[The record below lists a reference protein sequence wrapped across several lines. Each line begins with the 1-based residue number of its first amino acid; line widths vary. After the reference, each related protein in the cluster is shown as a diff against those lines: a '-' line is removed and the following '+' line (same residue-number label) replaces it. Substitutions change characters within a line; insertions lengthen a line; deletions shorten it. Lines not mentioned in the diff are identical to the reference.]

1 MSAGARKAVSQRMK
15 KVLGGE
21 EEGPGQSEVSEFKR
35 RKLSAAPPRCDR
47 AIKSQYANTLMTG
60 FLVRLLINAAAL
72 WIATRVVPGVTFSGG
87 WIPFFGVALI
97 FGVVNT
103 FVGFTTKVLTFPLI
117 LVTLGLFIFI
127 INGLMLWLTSAVSGA
142 LGLGFRVEG
151 FWPAFWGA
159 FVVSLVSTALSL
171 MMRPPRITVHRER

>member
-1 MSAGARKAVSQRMK
+1 M
-15 KVLGGE
+15 
-21 EEGPGQSEVSEFKR
+21 
-35 RKLSAAPPRCDR
+35 
-47 AIKSQYANTLMTG
+47 G

-72 WIATRVVPGVTFSGG
+72 WVATRVVVGVTFSGG
-87 WIPFFGVALI
+87 WIPFFAVALI

-103 FVGFTTKVLTFPLI
+103 VVGFATKILTFPLI

-142 LGLGFRVEG
+142 LGLGFRVAG

-159 FVVSLVSTALSL
+159 LVVSLVSTVLSL
-171 MMRPPRITVHRER
+171 MTRPARITVQRER

>member
-1 MSAGARKAVSQRMK
+1 MSNLTADGVALEFRIVYGRPDLRPIKDT
-15 KVLGGE
+15 GG
-21 EEGPGQSEVSEFKR
+21 
-35 RKLSAAPPRCDR
+35 
-47 AIKSQYANTLMTG
+47 YALMSRG
-60 FLVRLLINAAAL
+60 FVARLLINAAAL
-72 WIATRVVPGVTFSGG
+72 WVATRIVPGVTYAGG
-87 WIPFFGVALI
+87 WIPFFGVALV

-127 INGLMLWLTSAVSGA
+127 VNGLMLWLTSAVSGA

-159 FVVSLVSTALSL
+159 LVVSLVSTALGL
-171 MMRPPRITVHRER
+171 IMRPPRIIVQRER

>member
-1 MSAGARKAVSQRMK
+1 
-15 KVLGGE
+15 
-21 EEGPGQSEVSEFKR
+21 
-35 RKLSAAPPRCDR
+35 
-47 AIKSQYANTLMTG
+47 MTG

-142 LGLGFRVEG
+142 LGLGFRVEDSG
-151 FWPAFWGA
+151 
-159 FVVSLVSTALSL
+159 
-171 MMRPPRITVHRER
+171 RPLWVHSSSAWSARRSA